1 MEAILHL
8 TDEKVSYALKK
19 KKKKKQP
26 IPGSTIPI
34 YVQGG
39 LTNVDS
45 GCETVIK
52 QPKRGGENKGL
63 NTKHRKS
70 LALANLS
77 GAIRKQHQKQ
87 TGNVVVNWTLTQPE
101 DL

>member
-34 YVQGG
+34 YV
-39 LTNVDS
+39 
-45 GCETVIK
+45 
-52 QPKRGGENKGL
+52 
-63 NTKHRKS
+63 
-70 LALANLS
+70 
-77 GAIRKQHQKQ
+77 
-87 TGNVVVNWTLTQPE
+87 
-101 DL
+101 